1 MNLQAVLAHDLE
13 AAAKFRAPARDAGAG
28 FQFVPRM
35 VREMRDVVER
45 DGVEAERGRHHT
57 ARDYTEAL
65 SGMDSFASLMGAF
78 SQDYDAI
85 VTPTMPILPFD
96 AGERRPEG
104 FDVIDWYELEYFLYP
119 FSLSGQPAISV
130 PCGLSR
136 SGLPIGMQIVGR
148 RMADIDLLPIASAVQ
163 SLIPAERLPSLP

>member
-1 MNLQAVLAHDLE
+1 M
-13 AAAKFRAPARDAGAG
+13 
-28 FQFVPRM
+28 
-35 VREMRDVVER
+35 
-45 DGVEAERGRHHT
+45 AERGRRHT

-65 SGMDSFASLMGAF
+65 SGMDNFASLMGAF

-104 FDVIDWYELEYFLYP
+104 FDVINWYELEYFLYP

-130 PCGLSR
+130 PCSLSLSR
-136 SGLPIGMQIVGR
+136 LPIGMQIVGR
-148 RMADIDLLPIASAVQ
+148 RMGDVSLMSVVGAFQ
-163 SLIPAERLPSLP
+163 SLIPAPTLRSLPLKAF